1 MGEAFGAVLA
11 VLVLISLVAIGLYL
25 IVGVTVSVSTLLR
38 SRRELQMAEELER
51 VLEQVLGPRTLMTSS
66 TRATPLPPR
75 RD

>member
-25 IVGVTVSVSTLLR
+25 IVGVTVSVSTLR
-38 SRRELQMAEELER
+38 RARREQRMADELDR
-51 VLEQVLGPRTLMTSS
+51 VLDQVLGPRTFEISS
-66 TRATPLPPR
+66 TRATPPLLR